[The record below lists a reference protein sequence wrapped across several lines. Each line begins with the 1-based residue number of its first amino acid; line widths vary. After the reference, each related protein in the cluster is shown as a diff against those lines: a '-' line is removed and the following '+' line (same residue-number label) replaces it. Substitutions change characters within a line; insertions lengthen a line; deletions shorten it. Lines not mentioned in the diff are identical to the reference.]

1 MDIRWMKDKQ
11 FLLILLVY
19 LSRHRVLNIL
29 KREEKIRTD
38 SEDDEGDFHEDTY
51 SIVGKSEAEEDER
64 NNSAEKRDPLFSD
77 FKRLLTWT
85 QLSLSALRA
94 HQTFH
99 QPSSD
104 TSHSQRYQ
112 RTFSL
117 YFSSYVMQKN

>member
-1 MDIRWMKDKQ
+1 M
-11 FLLILLVY
+11 ILLVY

-94 HQTFH
+94 HQTSVETRILS
-99 QPSSD
+99 PALSADEINSESD
-104 TSHSQRYQ
+104 DKIS
-112 RTFSL
+112 FI
-117 YFSSYVMQKN
+117 F

>member
-1 MDIRWMKDKQ
+1 M
-11 FLLILLVY
+11 ILLVY

-38 SEDDEGDFHEDTY
+38 SENDKGDFHEDTY

-64 NNSAEKRDPLFSD
+64 NSSAEKRDPLFSD

-94 HQTFH
+94 HQTLAEKRKSETTRS
-99 QPSSD
+99 P
-104 TSHSQRYQ
+104 
-112 RTFSL
+112 
-117 YFSSYVMQKN
+117 